1 MTEKAE
7 LKKTDDLPGLEFD
20 EDSYHE
26 SEDEDFDPN
35 KELDTSTGGLPA
47 SNSIKGSDVGS
58 PENSDSDA
66 DGSFND
72 EDNEEEK
79 KYNSIVSES
88 GGLIKTRR
96 ARLQE
101 EQDALKN
108 KYEKLDVGET
118 SEGSLDLW
126 AKLKQRAYE
135 RARFNGS
142 VMDHEAGSVT
152 DSTEETKILI
162 ERTYVFAGEV
172 IKEKKWVPRHS
183 AAAQEYLNSI
193 KFKNDKKATNNGD
206 QKQQSQQQS
215 QQKRPQG
222 KNDSGLPLKRHLKRP
237 PILEQIIS
245 GALKPKL
252 TTLEKSKLDW
262 ATYVDKE
269 GIHEELNLHNKDG
282 YLAKQDFLNRVE
294 SSKDEKYREIR
305 KLQLLQSEQQK

>member
-58 PENSDSDA
+58 PENSDSDD
-66 DGSFND
+66 DGSYND

-142 VMDHEAGSVT
+142 VMDHEAGS
-152 DSTEETKILI
+152 
-162 ERTYVFAGEV
+162 
-172 IKEKKWVPRHS
+172 
-183 AAAQEYLNSI
+183 
-193 KFKNDKKATNNGD
+193 NDKKATNNGD